1 MPTKKLFWDD
11 PYLKECD
18 SKITKIQDSKVYL
31 DQTIFYAFSGGQ
43 ESDSGNIASAKV
55 MEAKKEG
62 DDISYSLDPNSPV
75 LSTLKPGD
83 TVRVEIDW
91 EKRFRLMRLH
101 SAAHIVFRLLEI
113 KFNIKEVI
121 GSNVTSD
128 KARLDFLY
136 PENIG
141 PHLNDIL
148 NSAKKLIQSNLAIN
162 TYYDEQ
168 DKTRRVWQLGDFP
181 DWKMFCGG
189 THVKSSS
196 EIGEILLK
204 RKNIGQGKERIEI
217 LLV

>member
-1 MPTKKLFWDD
+1 MPTKKLFWGD

-43 ESDSGNIASAKV
+43 ESDSGNIAGAKV

-62 DDISYSLDPNSPV
+62 DDISYSLEPSSPV
-75 LSTLKPGD
+75 LNTLKPGD

-101 SAAHIVFRLLEI
+101 SAAHIVFRLLEV
-113 KFNIKEVI
+113 KLNINEVI
-121 GSNVTSD
+121 GSNITSD

-136 PENIG
+136 PENIS

-189 THVKSSS
+189 THVKSSG